1 VPTSRIWDV
10 GVTGEDL
17 GEQPLAE
24 GLDHGADLI
33 LGDDRTVERLFATQ
47 VHRPRYEA
55 LCAPF
60 ADVACPVAS
69 HVNLQKATFF
79 LQELLDVDL
88 GYEFIVYKHG
98 PFSFDLRD
106 ELGELVSDRL
116 IRYDPQLPPYGPR
129 ISTAEE
135 AERVQEIYPRTLA
148 RHAEQIRFVAEKLD
162 ARGVDLERLATA
174 LYVTL
179 EAPQAGREERARSLR
194 ILKPHIAEP
203 AALRAVEEVDEI
215 RAGAEAL
222 AA

>member
-1 VPTSRIWDV
+1 MKR
-10 GVTGEDL
+10 L
-17 GEQPLAE
+17 QRAALLAE
-24 GLDHGADLI
+24 L
-33 LGDDRTVERLFATQ
+33 VEQMRAQNSWCGET
-47 VHRPRYEA
+47 H
-55 LCAPF
+55 
-60 ADVACPVAS
+60 
-69 HVNLQKATFF
+69 LQKATFF

-88 GYEFIVYKHG
+88 GYDFIVYKHG

-116 IRYDPQLPPYGPR
+116 IRYEPQLPPYGPR
-129 ISTAEE
+129 IATTDE

-162 ARGVDLERLATA
+162 ARGVVDLERLATA

-179 EAPQAGREERARSLR
+179 EAPQAGRDERARSLR
-194 ILKPHIAEP
+194 LLKPHIAEP

-215 RAGAEAL
+215 RADAGAL